1 MGRGEGEGILAPPP
15 PLLLLLV
22 YLSACSFQC
31 DALGGDEAEF
41 GIGAAAALSVSAEP
55 KYRVGQK

>member
-1 MGRGEGEGILAPPP
+1 MGRGGGEGILAPP

-55 KYRVGQK
+55 STG